1 MTVKCR
7 WCHICA
13 KEELANIIPDHLEQL
28 LPEGHCNFIC
38 KYTPLERGFTA
49 SLKLKL
55 ATREEA
61 ETWLEDFQR
70 SSRVTLR
77 VDKTYPMTEDKVR
90 RNSYRVDM
98 RCQLKTRQTA
108 YTKRNTHCP
117 AGLYLVLKKHCHRDN
132 RKSRSIDTHIQE
144 GLLLHVTIKHHHN
157 HRLGG
162 SESLQQ
168 GDVARETVEK
178 LVKLFQ
184 SGHSPF
190 SALNILKYDLQ
201 EEQEDSCVHASA
213 DRSICPDV
221 QFCYRLYYSIFK
233 KEYGAVSGDAMLEN
247 ENLQERLE
255 VYNKEQCETRAY
267 FPSWSFAN
275 HMPGSE
281 INVGFCKIGTQEQAG
296 TTAPPTPL
304 DGSASAGASSQSEL
318 VAECLKGRL
327 RSMFDG
333 LMDKLEKDHETFQA
347 PIESLV
353 SSYDKI
359 HTDSDLVSALS
370 TFGKLRSAAVRNIKM
385 QPRKGLEMSS
395 QRGVQPTADA
405 RRKTLLGGRRVLIT
419 GRPPKRA
426 LREYKYGKV
435 KEGSGALPRRPAP
448 HTIAQCV
455 SAGVSLGGQHSKK
468 YND

>member
-1 MTVKCR
+1 MAGACSRYINSMTVKCR

-13 KEELANIIPDHLEQL
+13 KEELANIIPHHLEQL

-49 SLKLKL
+49 SLKLQL

-98 RCQLKTRQTA
+98 KCQLKTRQTA

-190 SALNILKYDLQ
+190 SALNTLKYDLQ
-201 EEQEDSCVHASA
+201 EEQGDSCVHASA

-247 ENLQERLE
+247 LQERLE
-255 VYNKEQCETRAY
+255 VYNKEQCETR
-267 FPSWSFAN
+267 
-275 HMPGSE
+275 
-281 INVGFCKIGTQEQAG
+281 TQEQAG

-304 DGSASAGASSQSEL
+304 DGSAAAGASSQSEL

-359 HTDSDLVSALS
+359 HTDSGLVSALS
-370 TFGKLRSAAVRNIKM
+370 TFGKLRSAAARNIKM
-385 QPRKGLEMSS
+385 QPRKGLEISS

-405 RRKTLLGGRRVLIT
+405 RRKTLLGGRRVVIT